1 MNVKVNSIS
10 GYEEAIVSMFI
21 SKRTWTPE
29 LDSEIRR
36 VCSNV
41 LTRNG
46 SRMIRYHKSE
56 DDPTTWSWNG
66 MSTSFMSD
74 LHKFESW
81 MQSLIKMGKKH
92 ITVLRFLTVHMMTEG
107 MHRGGQDDIDA
118 HVKRFENK
126 FIRSSTR
133 LATFSDNEVSDFYK
147 GKILTDG
154 QVCNI
159 LGYQLP
165 AELEYDKKTYV
176 KSTNGYVLKEYA
188 DDNDVKRGLYMLS
201 IPSNFV
207 SEISI
212 CEYAHVYKQRNE
224 LGHANPEVKQWAE
237 SVMEQ
242 ITKYIP
248 EITKEYMLEVEN

>member
-46 SRMIRYHKSE
+46 NRMIHYNRNE
-56 DDPTTWSWNG
+56 DGTTWSWNG
-66 MSTSFMSD
+66 MPTSD

-118 HVKRFENK
+118 HVRRFENK

-147 GKILTDG
+147 GKGRLVIFL
-154 QVCNI
+154 VF
-159 LGYQLP
+159 GYL
-165 AELEYDKKTYV
+165 LSWNMTKKH
-176 KSTNGYVLKEYA
+176 
-188 DDNDVKRGLYMLS
+188 M
-201 IPSNFV
+201 
-207 SEISI
+207 
-212 CEYAHVYKQRNE
+212 
-224 LGHANPEVKQWAE
+224 
-237 SVMEQ
+237 
-242 ITKYIP
+242 
-248 EITKEYMLEVEN
+248 

>member
-1 MNVKVNSIS
+1 MQVKVNSIS
-10 GYEEAIVSMFI
+10 GFEEAIVSMFI

-29 LDSEIRR
+29 LDEEIRD

-41 LTRNG
+41 LTRKGNRIISYNKGKNG
-46 SRMIRYHKSE
+46 
-56 DDPTTWSWNG
+56 TTWAWNIG
-66 MSTSFMSD
+66 PRSDD

-92 ITVLRFLTVHMMTEG
+92 ITVLRFLELHMMTTG

-133 LATFSDNEVSDFYK
+133 LATFSEGEVSDFYK

-154 QVCNI
+154 QACSI
-159 LGYQLP
+159 LGFELP
-165 AELEYDKKTYV
+165 NELEYDKKTYV
-176 KSTNGYVLKEYA
+176 KSTNGYVLKEYES
-188 DDNDVKRGLYMLS
+188 DKDVKRGLYMLS

-207 SEISI
+207 SGISV
-212 CEYAHVYKQRNE
+212 CEFAHVYKQRNE
-224 LGHANPEVKQWAE
+224 FGHANPEVKQWAE
-237 SVMEQ
+237 SVMAQLTEF
-242 ITKYIP
+242 IP
-248 EITKEYMLEVEN
+248 EITREYMLEVEN